1 LANLIHVFSKY
12 ERDGVAI
19 YSLPDLKKK
28 SASTGKMTI
37 VTSNEIARL
46 EIIVIGID
54 LMYSPMMPETQ
65 KYNGTNTA
73 IVVEVQKI
81 NALP

>member
-1 LANLIHVFSKY
+1 LANLIPVFSRY

-28 SASTGKMTI
+28 SASTGKIII
-37 VTSNEIARL
+37 VTNREIAKL
-46 EIIVIGID
+46 EIIVTGID
-54 LMYSPMMPETQ
+54 LMYSPMIPETQ

-81 NALP
+81 KALP